1 MGSEL
6 TLANLYFFSYI
17 FILSMKSESLPTS
30 QIKDI
35 PVLGL
40 GTYLM
45 DDEKNTNKIIKDA
58 IECGYRHIDTAKVYG
73 NEQYIGTA
81 LQEIYKQKQV
91 KREDLFICSKLWD
104 NDKKEG
110 GIEKALRFSLKQLQ
124 TNYLDLYL
132 IHFPVSLIDEKHK
145 PMPLHKVWAELEH
158 CVELKLVKHIG
169 VSNFNAQLLIELLTF
184 ANIKPYVNQ
193 IEIHP
198 YFPQVEMISICKRYD
213 IIVEAYSPLGSPGN
227 SDNHQESILKDPTI
241 IAQSHKYNKTP
252 AQIILNWSICR
263 GCVILP
269 KSTHTER
276 IKENFSSVSFKLND
290 TDVKLISEITIKEP
304 HKIYRVFDPKEWD
317 GQDFK
322 GTPLFA

>member
-1 MGSEL
+1 
-6 TLANLYFFSYI
+6 
-17 FILSMKSESLPTS
+17 MKSECLTQPY
-30 QIKDI
+30 IKDV

-45 DDEKNTNKIIKDA
+45 DDEKITNKIIKDA
-58 IECGYRHIDTAKVYG
+58 IECGYRHIDTARVYG
-73 NEQYIGTA
+73 NEQYIGVA
-81 LQEIYKQKQV
+81 LQEIYQQKIV

-104 NDKKEG
+104 SDKKEG
-110 GIEKALRFSLKQLQ
+110 GIEKALRSSLKQLQ

-132 IHFPVSLIDEKHK
+132 IHFPACLIDEKHK

-158 CVELKLVKHIG
+158 CVELKLVRHIG
-169 VSNFNAQLLIELLTF
+169 ISNFNAQLLIELLTF

-193 IEIHP
+193 IEVHP
-198 YFPQVEMISICKRYD
+198 YLPQEEMLSICKRYD

-241 IAQSHKYNKTP
+241 ISLSHQYNKTP
-252 AQIILNWSICR
+252 AQIIFNWGICK

-276 IKENFSSVSFKLND
+276 IKENIFSTSFKLKESD
-290 TDVKLISEITIKEP
+290 IQLISDITVKSP
-304 HKIYRVFDPKEWD
+304 HKIYRVFNPKEWD
-317 GQDFK
+317 GKNSDFK
-322 GTPLFA
+322 GVPLFA